1 VTPNSVTPHAVT
13 NGFRF
18 VEDILA
24 LRDSLVHPDEILDAG
39 ARGLQFFGR
48 FHDLATQ
55 LGFEERLL
63 SCYEDS
69 YRAEVGIDLEALT
82 RDVSDLA
89 GAVDGSVAEITMLTV
104 LAENLPAAWNVSGVD
119 VVVDQVFG
127 ARREARSDADSA
139 PLLITLADEFARTV
153 RTALTDK
160 AFKVASLDRATIGGL
175 GVGEIEQLTRAAS
188 SGCGAEQWL
197 ETVFRSVYLDARDE
211 FDRACTQCASAVGDA
226 FDVATQWLTDAFPS
240 ILPVAEPSASGAAAS
255 PFSFS
260 IGGSVWGFSI
270 TPDGR
275 GVSLEVTG
283 ADGSAASVSVE
294 LDENGWPRIVFDA
307 DQKTL
312 QEPPQ
317 SEVLQP
323 ELPVETTTEVSI
335 TEVSITE
342 VSAAEV
348 LPAPGPEIEP
358 DAEPPVAVTEESSAV
373 PADET
378 GAELAGAGP
387 L

>member
-1 VTPNSVTPHAVT
+1 MTPNSVTPHAVT
-13 NGFRF
+13 NGFGF

-63 SCYEDS
+63 TSYEDS

-104 LAENLPAAWNVSGVD
+104 LAENLPAVWNVSGVD

-153 RTALTDK
+153 RTALADK

-240 ILPVAEPSASGAAAS
+240 SLPVAEPSASGAAAS

-260 IGGSVWGFSI
+260 FSIGGNVWGFSI

-275 GVSLEVTG
+275 GVSLDVTG

-307 DQKTL
+307 DQQTL

-323 ELPVETTTEVSI
+323 ELPVETTTEVS
-335 TEVSITE
+335 TTE

-348 LPAPGPEIEP
+348 LPGPEMEP
-358 DAEPPVAVTEESSAV
+358 DAEPTVAVPEESSAV

>member
-1 VTPNSVTPHAVT
+1 
-13 NGFRF
+13 
-18 VEDILA
+18 
-24 LRDSLVHPDEILDAG
+24 
-39 ARGLQFFGR
+39 
-48 FHDLATQ
+48 
-55 LGFEERLL
+55 
-63 SCYEDS
+63 
-69 YRAEVGIDLEALT
+69 
-82 RDVSDLA
+82 
-89 GAVDGSVAEITMLTV
+89 
-104 LAENLPAAWNVSGVD
+104 
-119 VVVDQVFG
+119 
-127 ARREARSDADSA
+127 
-139 PLLITLADEFARTV
+139 
-153 RTALTDK
+153 
-160 AFKVASLDRATIGGL
+160 
-175 GVGEIEQLTRAAS
+175 VGEIEQLTRAAS

-240 ILPVAEPSASGAAAS
+240 SLPVAEPSASGAAAS

-260 IGGSVWGFSI
+260 IGGNVWGFSI

-275 GVSLEVTG
+275 GVSLDVTG

-307 DQKTL
+307 DQQTL

-323 ELPVETTTEVSI
+323 ELPVETTTEVS
-335 TEVSITE
+335 TTE

-348 LPAPGPEIEP
+348 LPGPEMEP
-358 DAEPPVAVTEESSAV
+358 DAEPTVAVPEESSAV

>member
-1 VTPNSVTPHAVT
+1 MTPDSVTPHAVQD
-13 NGFRF
+13 GFRF

-24 LRDSLVHPDEILDAG
+24 LRNSLVHPDEILDAG

-48 FHDLATQ
+48 FHDLAIQ

-63 SCYEDS
+63 TSYEDS

-104 LAENLPAAWNVSGVD
+104 LAENLPAVWNVSGVD
-119 VVVDQVFG
+119 VVVDQVFE

-139 PLLITLADEFARTV
+139 PLLITLADEFAKTV
-153 RTALTDK
+153 RMALADK

-175 GVGEIEQLTRAAS
+175 GAGEIDQLTHVVS
-188 SGCGAEQWL
+188 SGHGSAPWL
-197 ETVFRSVYLDARDE
+197 ETVFRSAYLDARDE
-211 FDRACTQCASAVGDA
+211 FDSACAECARAVGDA
-226 FDVATQWLTDAFPS
+226 FDAATQWVTDAFPS
-240 ILPVAEPSASGAAAS
+240 TVPVVETNTSGAAPA
-255 PFSFS
+255 PISFS
-260 IGGSVWGFSI
+260 IGGNTWGFSI
-270 TPDGR
+270 APDGR
-275 GVSLEVTG
+275 GVSLEVAG

-294 LDENGWPRIVFDA
+294 LDENGWPHIVFDA
-307 DQKTL
+307 DQETL
-312 QEPPQ
+312 QEAPQ
-317 SEVLQP
+317 PEVLQP
-323 ELPVETTTEVSI
+323 DLPVESST
-335 TEVSITE
+335 
-342 VSAAEV
+342 EV
-348 LPAPGPEIEP
+348 LPAPDSEMEP
-358 DAEPPVAVTEESSAV
+358 GAEPTVAVPEESSAV